1 MNFSI
6 LSIKASVFFYF
17 IFVLIATAEPFL
29 APHDPF
35 LRHEIRLLQDE
46 GMLTSTINSWPLN
59 LGGLKS
65 EKKEQQWRHDLLG
78 NKMQRENRSGW
89 NSIQSSIGISDD
101 RITSRSFGNQPR
113 GSFTTG
119 VETSWMNDRFAAKLS
134 LLALYGVE
142 NDWKGRKD
150 EGLEL
155 DGSYIAARLGN
166 WSASLGKV
174 DRWWGPG
181 WDGSLILS
189 TNARP
194 IPAISLDRRI
204 AEPFENKWLSWI
216 GPWSFHSF
224 IGRM

>member
-1 MNFSI
+1 M
-6 LSIKASVFFYF
+6 YF
-17 IFVLIATAEPFL
+17 LWKLFAVGTCFVLYPVVHYLFAEPFL
-29 APHDPF
+29 SPRDPF
-35 LRHEIRLLQDE
+35 LRHEIRLLQD
-46 GMLTSTINSWPLN
+46 GRSLDNTINTWPIN
-59 LGGLKS
+59 LGGLNS
-65 EKKEQQWRHDLLG
+65 EKNEQGWGHDLLG
-78 NKMQRENRSGW
+78 DKIQRENRSGW

-101 RITSRSFGNQPR
+101 RVTSRSFGNQPR

-119 VETSWMNDRFAAKLS
+119 VETSWMNDRFAVKLS

-181 WDGSLILS
+181 WDLVGFLVG
-189 TNARP
+189 
-194 IPAISLDRRI
+194 
-204 AEPFENKWLSWI
+204 FWLAS
-216 GPWSFHSF
+216 GLFLV
-224 IGRM
+224 